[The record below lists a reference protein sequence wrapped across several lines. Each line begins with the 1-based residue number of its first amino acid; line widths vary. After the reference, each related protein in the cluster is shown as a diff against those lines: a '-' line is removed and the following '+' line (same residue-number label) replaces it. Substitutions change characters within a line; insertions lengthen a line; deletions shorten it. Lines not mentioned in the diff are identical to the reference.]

1 MTAEHPRA
9 ATISVRGSS
18 REGHGPSCRT
28 HGAEAD
34 GSLSPFALRRL
45 ARMVHLA
52 CPVAGPSGT
61 PVKTAEVIAAAS
73 ALLTTEATVATA
85 TPSS

>member
-1 MTAEHPRA
+1 MTAEQARA
-9 ATISVRGSS
+9 ATISVRGIS
-18 REGHGPSCRT
+18 REGHGSSCRT

-34 GSLSPFALRRL
+34 GSLSPFALRRP
-45 ARMVHLA
+45 ARLVHLV

-61 PVKTAEVIAAAS
+61 PVKIAEVIAAAS
-73 ALLTTEATVATA
+73 ALLTTAATVATA